1 MGESLMARIAIHAE
15 PALAA
20 GSLRQE
26 LEQAGYEVLIGRP
39 PAICAREA
47 IVALVSMAADGPDA
61 ATWTAEARAVRA
73 SMPIIWILKEG
84 DSPSAALDCGATDIL
99 RDPIAPGLARA
110 RIEGHIRAAAVHRDV
125 VLARARE
132 MEAVAR
138 AAQFKS
144 ELAESL
150 DFLNGLLDLLPS
162 PVVVA
167 DLRGRLLT
175 FNRSAQTVLGYGE
188 QEALEDLHVTDLYGN
203 PDDARR
209 VMEAIRSSEHLRVEQ
224 VKVRLRSRRG
234 EQIPVQLWGFQLH
247 NGNGQAIATCG
258 LFRDIRE
265 TESLSVR
272 LQRATGQLIDSEKR
286 AAAIEVAGAAAHEL
300 NQPLTSV
307 MGLLEM
313 IQLRGDLDKE
323 TDVRLD
329 RAYGQLE
336 RMAEIVRELA
346 DVTSYKTT
354 PYVHGVDILDLSPL
368 GSR

>member
-1 MGESLMARIAIHAE
+1 MARIALHAE
-15 PALAA
+15 ADLAGGAL
-20 GSLRQE
+20 RKE
-26 LEQAGYEVLIGRP
+26 LEQDGHEVLIGRP
-39 PAICAREA
+39 PAVCAREA
-47 IVALVSMAADGPDA
+47 TVALVSTAAEGLDA
-61 ATWTAEARAVRA
+61 AGWTAEARAVRA
-73 SMPIIWILKEG
+73 SLPVLWILQDG
-84 DSPSAALDCGATDIL
+84 DDPAAAFDGGATDIL
-99 RDPIAPGLARA
+99 RRPMPAGMVKA
-110 RIEGHIRAAAVHRDV
+110 RIAGHLKASGGGREL

-138 AAQFKS
+138 AAQAQA
-144 ELAESL
+144 ELAESRNFL
-150 DFLNGLLDLLPS
+150 DGLLQIVPD

-167 DLRGRLLT
+167 DMRGRLLT
-175 FNRSAQTVLGYGE
+175 FNRASQEVLGYAE
-188 QEALEDLHVTDLYGN
+188 SEALEELHVTDLYGN

-209 VMEAIRSSEHLRVEQ
+209 VMDAIRGAEHLRVDQ
-224 VKVRLRSRRG
+224 VKVRVRSRSG

-247 NGNGQAIATCG
+247 DGNGQAIGTCG

-313 IQLRGDLDKE
+313 MQLRGNLE
-323 TDVRLD
+323 TESEERLD

-346 DVTSYKTT
+346 DVTNYRTT
-354 PYVHGVDILDLSPL
+354 PYVQGVDILDLSPEDS
-368 GSR
+368 G